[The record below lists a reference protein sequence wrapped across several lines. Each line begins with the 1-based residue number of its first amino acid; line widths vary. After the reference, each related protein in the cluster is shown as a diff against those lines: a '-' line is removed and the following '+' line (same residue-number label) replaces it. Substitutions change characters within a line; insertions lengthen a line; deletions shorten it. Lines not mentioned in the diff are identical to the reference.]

1 MTSVMVDRL
10 ASKQDKSFF
19 SFKKNSL
26 SWFIPP
32 SSSSV
37 MKLRTRSSAGM
48 KVVEVVEVEKESRSE
63 GFQAPQARDSVT
75 SLSSAFS
82 TILGPFFPG
91 RKLTSSNFMRAKSP
105 TSGELTPPF
114 VEAKE
119 RDRLQ
124 REARLGGK
132 GEGKSQEQTSGES
145 EKIQASDQNGMAAV
159 DTEDKCYLP
168 AEEAEKKQASEQH
181 GMAAGDKGGYAT
193 DQGRVKCSE
202 TPPNL
207 STRTPVIMGPPVLP
221 KIYVNKGTSHCRGSD
236 KKRKALSAP
245 VLHTRKF
252 DMFEGSRGSTVLKSY

>member
-1 MTSVMVDRL
+1 
-10 ASKQDKSFF
+10 
-19 SFKKNSL
+19 
-26 SWFIPP
+26 
-32 SSSSV
+32 

-48 KVVEVVEVEKESRSE
+48 KDLEVVEVEKEARSG

-75 SLSSAFS
+75 ILSSAFS
-82 TILGPFFPG
+82 NILGPFFPG
-91 RKLTSSNFMRAKSP
+91 RKLTRSNFMRAKSP

-114 VEAKE
+114 VEANE
-119 RDRLQ
+119 RDKLQ

-132 GEGKSQEQTSGES
+132 GQGKSQEQTSGES
-145 EKIQASDQNGMAAV
+145 EKIQTSDQNGMAAV

-193 DQGRVKCSE
+193 DQGRVKRSE

-221 KIYVNKGTSHCRGSD
+221 KIYVNKEAVTSHCRGSD

-245 VLHTRKF
+245 VLHTRKTF
-252 DMFEGSRGSTVLKSY
+252 DMFEGSIHTHTHTSLGLKQYLTILEGLQYLNLIECLQYLSYH